1 MWLLV
6 LAAVDVPGGCFFFS
20 AVFECLRVQWTREK
34 ESWLF
39 ISAHLQGSCV
49 SGCSIS
55 ANFGGFNAPVE
66 LLGGRVVFTLNSG
79 THQVSV
85 LCCLAVSLL
94 RLTLAPA
101 FAGS

>member
-1 MWLLV
+1 MDNGKGV
-6 LAAVDVPGGCFFFS
+6 LIV
-20 AVFECLRVQWTREK
+20 L
-34 ESWLF
+34 
-39 ISAHLQGSCV
+39 SAHLQGSCV

-55 ANFGGFNAPVE
+55 ASFGGFNAPIE
-66 LLGGRVVFTLNSG
+66 LFRGGVVFTLSSG